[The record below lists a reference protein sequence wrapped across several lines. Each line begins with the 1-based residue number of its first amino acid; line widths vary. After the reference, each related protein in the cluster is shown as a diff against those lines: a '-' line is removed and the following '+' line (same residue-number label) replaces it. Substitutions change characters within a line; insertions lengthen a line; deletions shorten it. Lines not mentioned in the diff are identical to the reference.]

1 MQQANNSLQKSQR
14 KFGITA
20 YLSQDSV
27 RAQIVKAVGQHP
39 DQFIT
44 SIISAVNANP
54 QLQECTNSSIL
65 SAALIGQSLKLSPS
79 PQLGQYY
86 FVPYKNNKTG
96 TKEAQFQIGYRGM
109 YQLAI
114 RSGQFRKL
122 NAMAVKSGEL
132 VRYDPLEET
141 IELQLIENEKDRE
154 ASPTV
159 GYYAFFELI
168 NGFRRAMYWSREKME
183 AHAERY
189 SKGYAAHKGYTF
201 WEKDFDAMAVKT
213 MYRQL
218 LKLAPMSI
226 DMQAAIISDQ
236 AVIHPDGTPD
246 YVDAPAVD
254 VEEAGYIEKKETA
267 RETSDNSAKTGNS
280 GQPERPSGQP
290 EQMSVFG

>member
-1 MQQANNSLQKSQR
+1 MQSAQNSLQKSQR

-27 RAQIVKAVGQHP
+27 RAQIIKAVGQHP
-39 DQFIT
+39 DQFVT

-122 NAMAVKSGEL
+122 NAMAVKAGEL
-132 VRYDPLEET
+132 IRYDPLEET

-154 ASPTV
+154 MSPTI
-159 GYYAFFELI
+159 GYYAFFELA
-168 NGFRRAMYWSREKME
+168 NGFRRAMYWSRDKME
-183 AHAERY
+183 SHAERY
-189 SKGYAAHKGYTF
+189 SKGYAAHKGSTF

-226 DMQAAIISDQ
+226 DMQTAIISDE
-236 AVIHPDGTPD
+236 AVIRADGTPE
-246 YVDAPAVD
+246 YIDAPAVETEAVRD
-254 VEEAGYIEKKETA
+254 PEEPASPAAGRKA
-267 RETSDNSAKTGNS
+267 SADHA
-280 GQPERPSGQP
+280 QPSGNP
-290 EQMSVFG
+290 EQTSVFG